1 MEDAACVVQLANKIN
16 EQSST
21 KVDLDEVNCV
31 FLVHVL
37 LSIVTVHIHGK
48 YVIMLS
54 SCIGNSDSTFCCL
67 VFPLPL
73 QQVHDVLLS
82 GFLY

>member
-31 FLVHVL
+31 FLMHAL

-48 YVIMLS
+48 YVINAVKLHRQLGPHLWLS
-54 SCIGNSDSTFCCL
+54 CAPF
-67 VFPLPL
+67 VFAA
-73 QQVHDVLLS
+73 S
-82 GFLY
+82 A